1 MLERWRSGES
11 GPEIIRASA
20 RAMPV
25 APIEGNER
33 SRGRLRSVHC
43 IFMGPTLS
51 SRLKPTQPTTA
62 EKFLIDP
69 TQGRAQSSDPRW
81 GKRKA

>member
-51 SRLKPTQPTTA
+51 SRLKVKPTATRQR
-62 EKFLIDP
+62 KF
-69 TQGRAQSSDPRW
+69 
-81 GKRKA
+81 